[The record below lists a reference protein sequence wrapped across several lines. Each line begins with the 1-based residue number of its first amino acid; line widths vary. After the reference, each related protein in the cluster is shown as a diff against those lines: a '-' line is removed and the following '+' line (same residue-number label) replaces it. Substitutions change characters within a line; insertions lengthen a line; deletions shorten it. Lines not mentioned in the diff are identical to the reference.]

1 MQRDNGNLILSLN
14 NTILPL
20 CDWLFLPA
28 GLIWFSYIQ
37 YQDITSVIISTIVYY
52 VLFQIVCF
60 VANFLIALLY
70 LIFIPICLIFRKIK
84 EIIILLHVIF
94 FTSCA
99 IFAYNFALGFDPNNV
114 KPMSLL
120 LYAYI
125 TLPFICY
132 VQRNFNNISDVE
144 ISYIAVLK
152 VAALISCLSL
162 LIFKVDMYTFGIIF
176 AISFL
181 CGVPFIKDVTGDWYG

>member
-1 MQRDNGNLILSLN
+1 MQTENGNLIVSLN

-37 YQDITSVIISTIVYY
+37 YQDITSVVLSTIIYY

-60 VANFLIALLY
+60 VANFLIAILY
-70 LIFIPICLIFRKIK
+70 LIFIPICLIFRKVK
-84 EIIILLHVIF
+84 EIVSLLHVVF
-94 FTSCA
+94 FTACA
-99 IFAYNFALGFDPNNV
+99 IFAYNFALGFDPNNI

-120 LYAYI
+120 LYACI
-125 TLPFICY
+125 TLPFVY
-132 VQRNFNNISDVE
+132 YGQRNFNNISDVE

-162 LIFKVDMYTFGIIF
+162 LIFNVDMNTFGIIF

-181 CGVPFIKDVTGDWYG
+181 CGVPFIKEVMGD

>member
-1 MQRDNGNLILSLN
+1 MQRDNGNLIIALN

-70 LIFIPICLIFRKIK
+70 LVFIPICLIFRKVK
-84 EIIILLHVIF
+84 EIVNLLHVAF
-94 FTSCA
+94 FTACA
-99 IFAYNFALGFDPNNV
+99 IFAYNFALGFDQNNI

-120 LYAYI
+120 LYACI
-125 TLPFICY
+125 TLPFVY
-132 VQRNFNNISDVE
+132 YGQRNFNNISDVE

-152 VAALISCLSL
+152 IAALISCLSL
-162 LIFKVDMYTFGIIF
+162 LIFNVDMYTFGIIF

-181 CGVPFIKDVTGDWYG
+181 CGVPFIKDVTGD